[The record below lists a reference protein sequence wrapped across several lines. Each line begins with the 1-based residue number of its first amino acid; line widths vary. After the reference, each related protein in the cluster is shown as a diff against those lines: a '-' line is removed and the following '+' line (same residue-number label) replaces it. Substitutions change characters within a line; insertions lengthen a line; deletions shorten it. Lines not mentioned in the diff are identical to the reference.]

1 MDGELYTMK
10 KEMIQKMDFTISATI
25 DKLASKTEHSSIARK
40 AKILS
45 SK

>member
-1 MDGELYTMK
+1 MDGELYTMN
-10 KEMIQKMDFTISATI
+10 KEMIQKMGYTILATI
-25 DKLASKTEHSSIARK
+25 NKQTSKIEHSSIARK